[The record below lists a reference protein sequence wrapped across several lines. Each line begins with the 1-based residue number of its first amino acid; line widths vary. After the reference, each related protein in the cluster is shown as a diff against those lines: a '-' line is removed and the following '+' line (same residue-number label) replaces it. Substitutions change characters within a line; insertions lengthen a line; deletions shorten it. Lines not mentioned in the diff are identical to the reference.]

1 MAPPPSKAP
10 AAAAAAPK
18 APKEKRE
25 DAAVKPDQKQYQT
38 EQDGVRAEIDALQ
51 AQLVRLSLCVWH
63 PREPTLRREGGWLS
77 PRGLNGSRCPTPW
90 SLPALSLLLERND

>member
-51 AQLVRLSLCVWH
+51 AQLVSFFLCVWH
-63 PREPTLRREGGWLS
+63 PRESHASEGRRFGCRRVG
-77 PRGLNGSRCPTPW
+77 
-90 SLPALSLLLERND
+90 

>member
-10 AAAAAAPK
+10 AAAAAAPKAPK

-51 AQLVRLSLCVWH
+51 AQLVSFFLCVWH
-63 PREPTLRREGGWLS
+63 PRESHASEGRRFGCRRVG
-77 PRGLNGSRCPTPW
+77 
-90 SLPALSLLLERND
+90 